1 MDKASHRFI
10 PEALKTTPH
19 AASAHMANLNF
30 ISDIRH
36 YASIF
41 VK

>member
-10 PEALKTTPH
+10 PEALTTTPN
-19 AASAHMANLNF
+19 AASAHMANLNL
-30 ISDIRH
+30 ITNIRH